1 MVIFWPKPARK
12 DLQHI
17 YQYIAQDS
25 IHYARRVTQDIMD
38 KVEALIPTPNMGRVV
53 PEIGEDNLREIH
65 LYSYRIIYEVMPD
78 KIYVHGV
85 VHMRRNFKPEDLAR

>member
-17 YQYIAQDS
+17 YHYIAQDS
-25 IHYARRVTQDIMD
+25 IRYAVRVTQDIMD
-38 KVEALIPTPNMGRVV
+38 KVEMLIRTPHMGRVV

-65 LYSYRIIYEVMPD
+65 LYSYRIIYEVMSD
-78 KIYVHGV
+78 KIYVHAV
-85 VHMRRNFKPEDLAR
+85 VHMRRNFKAEDLIR